1 MLYIKRIILKTLF
14 LLLFLTTIISCTTTK
29 IIEVPI
35 ETIKTE
41 YIEQVKYD
49 SIYSK
54 DSIYIMQKGD
64 TIYNNKVQYLY
75 KYKYLRD
82 TINITD
88 TIPKII
94 TVKDT
99 QYINQLYA
107 WQKILIVIGIGFIL
121 YWIIKLVIYI
131 KSKFNMMLKK
141 WFGIAHFNK
150 SYKMKRE

>member
-1 MLYIKRIILKTLF
+1 MLYIKKLILKTLF

-29 IIEVPI
+29 IIEVPV

-99 QYINQLYA
+99 QYINQLYT
-107 WQKILIVIGIGFIL
+107 WQKLLIVIGIGFIL

-131 KSKFNMMLKK
+131 KSKFN
-141 WFGIAHFNK
+141 I
-150 SYKMKRE
+150 

>member
-1 MLYIKRIILKTLF
+1 MLYTKRIILKILF
-14 LLLFLTTIISCTTTK
+14 FLLFLTIVISCKTTTK
-29 IIEVPI
+29 VVEIPV

-41 YIEQVKYD
+41 YIEQIKYD
-49 SIYSK
+49 SIYHK

-88 TIPKII
+88 TIPKIV

-99 QYINQLYA
+99 QYINKLYT
-107 WQKILIVIGIGFIL
+107 WQKLLITVGIGFVL
-121 YWIIKLVIYI
+121 YWIVRLVIYI
-131 KSKFNMMLKK
+131 KSKFN
-141 WFGIAHFNK
+141 I
-150 SYKMKRE
+150 

>member
-1 MLYIKRIILKTLF
+1 MLYIKKLILKTLF
-14 LLLFLTTIISCTTTK
+14 SLLFLTTIISCTTTK
-29 IIEVPI
+29 IVEVPV

-54 DSIYIMQKGD
+54 DSIYIMYKGD

-99 QYINQLYA
+99 QYINQLYT
-107 WQKILIVIGIGFIL
+107 WQKILIGIGIGFIL
-121 YWIIKLVIYI
+121 YWIVKLVIYI
-131 KSKFNMMLKK
+131 KSKFN
-141 WFGIAHFNK
+141 I
-150 SYKMKRE
+150 

>member
-1 MLYIKRIILKTLF
+1 MLYIKKLTLKTLF

-29 IIEVPI
+29 IVEVPI

-64 TIYNNKVQYLY
+64 TIYNNKIEYLY

-88 TIPKII
+88 TVPKIVTI
-94 TVKDT
+94 KDV
-99 QYINQLYA
+99 QYINQLYT
-107 WQKILIVIGIGFIL
+107 WQKILIVIGIGVVL
-121 YWIIKLVIYI
+121 YWVIKLLI
-131 KSKFNMMLKK
+131 
-141 WFGIAHFNK
+141 
-150 SYKMKRE
+150 

>member
-1 MLYIKRIILKTLF
+1 MLYIKKLTLKTLF
-14 LLLFLTTIISCTTTK
+14 LLLFLATIISCTSTK
-29 IIEVPI
+29 IVEVPV

-88 TIPKII
+88 TIPKIV

-99 QYINQLYA
+99 QYVNQLHT
-107 WQKILIVIGIGFIL
+107 WQKLLIVIGIGFIL

-131 KSKFNMMLKK
+131 KDKFN
-141 WFGIAHFNK
+141 I
-150 SYKMKRE
+150 

>member
-1 MLYIKRIILKTLF
+1 MLYIKKLTLKTLF

-29 IIEVPI
+29 VVEVPV
-35 ETIKTE
+35 EVIKTE

-88 TIPKII
+88 TIPKIV

-99 QYINQLYA
+99 QYVNQLYT
-107 WQKILIVIGIGFIL
+107 WQKLLIVIGIGFIL
-121 YWIIKLVIYI
+121 YWIIKLIIYI
-131 KSKFNMMLKK
+131 KNKFN
-141 WFGIAHFNK
+141 I
-150 SYKMKRE
+150 

>member
-1 MLYIKRIILKTLF
+1 MLYTKRRILKILF
-14 LLLFLTTIISCTTTK
+14 FLLFLTIVISCKTTTK
-29 IIEVPI
+29 VVEIPV

-41 YIEQVKYD
+41 YIEQIKYD

-75 KYKYLRD
+75 KYKYLKD

-88 TIPKII
+88 TIPKIV

-99 QYINQLYA
+99 QYINKLYT
-107 WQKILIVIGIGFIL
+107 WQKLLITVGIGFVL
-121 YWIIKLVIYI
+121 YWIVRLVIYI
-131 KSKFNMMLKK
+131 KIKFN
-141 WFGIAHFNK
+141 I
-150 SYKMKRE
+150 

>member
-1 MLYIKRIILKTLF
+1 MLYIKRLILKTLF

-29 IIEVPI
+29 IVEVPI

-88 TIPKII
+88 TIPKIV

-131 KSKFNMMLKK
+131 KSKFNV
-141 WFGIAHFNK
+141 
-150 SYKMKRE
+150 

>member
-1 MLYIKRIILKTLF
+1 MLYIKRLILKTLF

-29 IIEVPI
+29 IVEVPI

-88 TIPKII
+88 TIPKIV

-99 QYINQLYA
+99 QYINQLYT
-107 WQKILIVIGIGFIL
+107 WQKLLIVIGIGFIL

-131 KSKFNMMLKK
+131 KSKFN
-141 WFGIAHFNK
+141 I
-150 SYKMKRE
+150 

>member
-1 MLYIKRIILKTLF
+1 MLYIKKLTLKTLF

-29 IIEVPI
+29 IVEVPI

-88 TIPKII
+88 TIPKIV

-99 QYINQLYA
+99 QYVNQLYT

-131 KSKFNMMLKK
+131 KSKFN
-141 WFGIAHFNK
+141 I
-150 SYKMKRE
+150 

>member
-1 MLYIKRIILKTLF
+1 MLYIKRLILKTLF

-29 IIEVPI
+29 IVEVPV

-88 TIPKII
+88 TIPKIV

-99 QYINQLYA
+99 QYVNQLHT
-107 WQKILIVIGIGFIL
+107 WQKLLIVIGIGFIL

-131 KSKFNMMLKK
+131 KSKFN
-141 WFGIAHFNK
+141 I
-150 SYKMKRE
+150 

>member
-1 MLYIKRIILKTLF
+1 MLYIKKLTLKTLF

-29 IIEVPI
+29 IVEVPV

-49 SIYSK
+49 SIYSR

-88 TIPKII
+88 TIPKIVTI
-94 TVKDT
+94 KDV
-99 QYINQLYA
+99 QYTNQLYT
-107 WQKILIVIGIGFIL
+107 WQKILIVIGIGVVL
-121 YWIIKLVIYI
+121 YWVIKLLI
-131 KSKFNMMLKK
+131 
-141 WFGIAHFNK
+141 
-150 SYKMKRE
+150 

>member
-1 MLYIKRIILKTLF
+1 MLYIKKLTLKTLF

-29 IIEVPI
+29 IVEVPV

-88 TIPKII
+88 TIPKIV

-99 QYINQLYA
+99 QYVNQLHT
-107 WQKILIVIGIGFIL
+107 WQKLLMVIGIGFIL

-131 KSKFNMMLKK
+131 KSKFN
-141 WFGIAHFNK
+141 I
-150 SYKMKRE
+150 

>member
-1 MLYIKRIILKTLF
+1 MLYIKKLTLKTLF
-14 LLLFLTTIISCTTTK
+14 LLLFLATIISCTTTK
-29 IIEVPI
+29 IVEVPV

-88 TIPKII
+88 TIPKIV

-99 QYINQLYA
+99 QYVNQLHT
-107 WQKILIVIGIGFIL
+107 WQKLLIVIGIGFIL

-131 KSKFNMMLKK
+131 KSKFNV
-141 WFGIAHFNK
+141 
-150 SYKMKRE
+150 

>member
-1 MLYIKRIILKTLF
+1 MLYTKRIILKILF
-14 LLLFLTTIISCTTTK
+14 FLLFLTIVISCKTTTK
-29 IIEVPI
+29 VVEIPV

-41 YIEQVKYD
+41 CVEQIKYD
-49 SIYSK
+49 SIYYQ

-88 TIPKII
+88 TIPKIV

-99 QYINQLYA
+99 QYINKLYN
-107 WQKILIVIGIGFIL
+107 WQKLLITIGIGIVL
-121 YWIIKLVIYI
+121 YWIVRLVIYI
-131 KSKFNMMLKK
+131 KTKFN
-141 WFGIAHFNK
+141 I
-150 SYKMKRE
+150 

>member
-14 LLLFLTTIISCTTTK
+14 LLLFLTTMFSCTTTK
-29 IIEVPI
+29 IVEVPV

-88 TIPKII
+88 TIPKIV

-99 QYINQLYA
+99 QYVNQLYT
-107 WQKILIVIGIGFIL
+107 WQKLLIFIGMGFIL

-131 KSKFNMMLKK
+131 KSKFN
-141 WFGIAHFNK
+141 I
-150 SYKMKRE
+150 

>member
-1 MLYIKRIILKTLF
+1 MLYIKRLILKTLF
-14 LLLFLTTIISCTTTK
+14 LLFFLTIIISCTTTK
-29 IIEVPI
+29 IVEVPV

-41 YIEQVKYD
+41 YIEQIKYD
-49 SIYSK
+49 SIYHK

-88 TIPKII
+88 TIPKIV

-99 QYINQLYA
+99 QYVNQLHT
-107 WQKILIVIGIGFIL
+107 WQKLLIVIGIGFIL

-131 KSKFNMMLKK
+131 KDKFN
-141 WFGIAHFNK
+141 I
-150 SYKMKRE
+150 

>member
-1 MLYIKRIILKTLF
+1 MLYIKKLILKTLF
-14 LLLFLTTIISCTTTK
+14 LLLFLTTIVSCTTTK

-88 TIPKII
+88 TIPKIV

-99 QYINQLYA
+99 QYINQLYT
-107 WQKILIVIGIGFIL
+107 WQKLLIVIGIGFIL

-131 KSKFNMMLKK
+131 KSKFN
-141 WFGIAHFNK
+141 I
-150 SYKMKRE
+150 

>member
-1 MLYIKRIILKTLF
+1 MLYTKRIILKILF
-14 LLLFLTTIISCTTTK
+14 FLLFLTTIISCTTTK
-29 IIEVPI
+29 IIEVPV

-49 SIYSK
+49 SIYHK

-82 TINITD
+82 TINVTD
-88 TIPKII
+88 TIPTIV

-99 QYINQLYA
+99 QYINKLYT
-107 WQKILIVIGIGFIL
+107 WQKLLMTVGIGFVL
-121 YWIIKLVIYI
+121 YWIVRLVIYI
-131 KSKFNMMLKK
+131 KTKFN
-141 WFGIAHFNK
+141 I
-150 SYKMKRE
+150 

>member
-14 LLLFLTTIISCTTTK
+14 LLLFLTTIVSCTTTK
-29 IIEVPI
+29 IVEVPVEI
-35 ETIKTE
+35 IKTE

-88 TIPKII
+88 TIPKIV

-99 QYINQLYA
+99 QYVNQLYT
-107 WQKILIVIGIGFIL
+107 WQKILMVIGIGFIL
-121 YWIIKLVIYI
+121 YWTIKLVIYI
-131 KSKFNMMLKK
+131 KDKFN
-141 WFGIAHFNK
+141 I
-150 SYKMKRE
+150 

>member
-1 MLYIKRIILKTLF
+1 MLYIKRLILKPLF

-29 IIEVPI
+29 IVEVPI

-41 YIEQVKYD
+41 YIEQIKYD

-88 TIPKII
+88 TIPKIV

-99 QYINQLYA
+99 QYINQLYT
-107 WQKILIVIGIGFIL
+107 WQKLLMVIGIGFIL

-131 KSKFNMMLKK
+131 KDKFN
-141 WFGIAHFNK
+141 I
-150 SYKMKRE
+150 

>member
-1 MLYIKRIILKTLF
+1 MLYIKKLILKTLF

-29 IIEVPI
+29 IVEVPI

-41 YIEQVKYD
+41 YIEQIKYD
-49 SIYSK
+49 SIYHR

-64 TIYNNKVQYLY
+64 TIYNNKIQYLY

-88 TIPKII
+88 TIPKIV

-99 QYINQLYA
+99 QYVNQLYT
-107 WQKILIVIGIGFIL
+107 WQKLLIVIGIGFIL

-131 KSKFNMMLKK
+131 KSKFN
-141 WFGIAHFNK
+141 I
-150 SYKMKRE
+150 

>member
-1 MLYIKRIILKTLF
+1 MLYTKRIILKILF
-14 LLLFLTTIISCTTTK
+14 FLLFLTIVISCKTTTK
-29 IIEVPI
+29 VVEIPV

-41 YIEQVKYD
+41 YIEQIKYD
-49 SIYSK
+49 SIYHK

-88 TIPKII
+88 TIPTIV

-99 QYINQLYA
+99 QYINKLYT
-107 WQKILIVIGIGFIL
+107 WQKLLITVGIGFVL
-121 YWIIKLVIYI
+121 YWIVRLVIYI
-131 KSKFNMMLKK
+131 KTKFN
-141 WFGIAHFNK
+141 I
-150 SYKMKRE
+150 

>member
-1 MLYIKRIILKTLF
+1 MLYIKRLILKTLF
-14 LLLFLTTIISCTTTK
+14 LLLFLTTIVSCTTTK
-29 IIEVPI
+29 IVEVPI

-64 TIYNNKVQYLY
+64 TIYNNKIQYLY

-88 TIPKII
+88 TIPKIV

-99 QYINQLYA
+99 QYVNQLYT
-107 WQKILIVIGIGFIL
+107 WQKLLIVIGIGFIL
-121 YWIIKLVIYI
+121 YWIIKVVIYI
-131 KSKFNMMLKK
+131 KSKFN
-141 WFGIAHFNK
+141 I
-150 SYKMKRE
+150 

>member
-1 MLYIKRIILKTLF
+1 MLYIKRLILKTLF

-29 IIEVPI
+29 IVEVPV

-88 TIPKII
+88 TIPKIV

-99 QYINQLYA
+99 QYINQLYT

-121 YWIIKLVIYI
+121 YWIIKLVIYV
-131 KSKFNMMLKK
+131 KSKFN
-141 WFGIAHFNK
+141 I
-150 SYKMKRE
+150 

>member
-1 MLYIKRIILKTLF
+1 MLYIKKLTLKTLF

-29 IIEVPI
+29 IVEVPI

-88 TIPKII
+88 TVPKIVTI
-94 TVKDT
+94 KDV
-99 QYINQLYA
+99 QYINQLYT

-131 KSKFNMMLKK
+131 KSKFN
-141 WFGIAHFNK
+141 I
-150 SYKMKRE
+150 

>member
-1 MLYIKRIILKTLF
+1 MLYTKRIILKILF
-14 LLLFLTTIISCTTTK
+14 FLLFLTIVISCKTTTK
-29 IIEVPI
+29 VVEIPV

-41 YIEQVKYD
+41 YIEQIKYD
-49 SIYSK
+49 SIYHK

-82 TINITD
+82 TINVTD

-99 QYINQLYA
+99 QYINQLYT
-107 WQKILIVIGIGFIL
+107 WQKLLIVIGIGFIL

-131 KSKFNMMLKK
+131 KSKFN
-141 WFGIAHFNK
+141 I
-150 SYKMKRE
+150 

>member
-1 MLYIKRIILKTLF
+1 MLYIKRLILKTLF

-29 IIEVPI
+29 IVEVPV

-49 SIYSK
+49 SIY
-54 DSIYIMQKGD
+54 IIQKGD

-88 TIPKII
+88 TIPKIVTI
-94 TVKDT
+94 KDT
-99 QYINQLYA
+99 QYINQLYT

-131 KSKFNMMLKK
+131 KSKFN
-141 WFGIAHFNK
+141 I
-150 SYKMKRE
+150 

>member
-1 MLYIKRIILKTLF
+1 MLYIKKLILKTLF

-29 IIEVPI
+29 IVEVPV

-64 TIYNNKVQYLY
+64 TIYNNKIQYLY

-94 TVKDT
+94 TIKDT
-99 QYINQLYA
+99 QCINQLYT
-107 WQKILIVIGIGFIL
+107 WQKVLIVIGIGFIL

-131 KSKFNMMLKK
+131 KNKFN
-141 WFGIAHFNK
+141 I
-150 SYKMKRE
+150 

>member
-1 MLYIKRIILKTLF
+1 MLYTKRMILKTLF
-14 LLLFLTTIISCTTTK
+14 FLLFLTIVISCKTTTK
-29 IIEVPI
+29 VVEIPV

-41 YIEQVKYD
+41 YIEQIKYD
-49 SIYSK
+49 SIYHK

-88 TIPKII
+88 TIPTIV

-99 QYINQLYA
+99 QYINKLYT
-107 WQKILIVIGIGFIL
+107 WQKLLMTVGIGFVL
-121 YWIIKLVIYI
+121 YWIVRLVIYI
-131 KSKFNMMLKK
+131 KTKFN
-141 WFGIAHFNK
+141 I
-150 SYKMKRE
+150 

>member
-1 MLYIKRIILKTLF
+1 MLYIKRLILKTLF

-29 IIEVPI
+29 IVEVPV

-99 QYINQLYA
+99 QYINQLYT
-107 WQKILIVIGIGFIL
+107 WQNILIIIGIGFIL
-121 YWIIKLVIYI
+121 YWIVKLVIYI
-131 KSKFNMMLKK
+131 KSKFN
-141 WFGIAHFNK
+141 I
-150 SYKMKRE
+150 

>member
-1 MLYIKRIILKTLF
+1 MLYIKRLILKTLF
-14 LLLFLTTIISCTTTK
+14 LLLFLITMISCKTTTK
-29 IIEVPI
+29 IVEVPI

-54 DSIYIMQKGD
+54 DSIYIIQKGD

-88 TIPKII
+88 TIPKIV

-99 QYINQLYA
+99 QYINQLYT

-131 KSKFNMMLKK
+131 KSKFN
-141 WFGIAHFNK
+141 I
-150 SYKMKRE
+150 